1 MSTLLIRNGRV
12 IDPARYLDEVRD
24 VWIVDGR
31 FAPQGVQPA
40 RADET
45 LDATGLLVMPGLVD
59 VHVHLREPGNEA
71 AETLETGCAAALAGG
86 YTSIVCMPNTTPALD
101 TPERLRAVLTQAAAL
116 RGPHVCALAAI
127 TVGRQGKALVDFAAL
142 KDAGALGFT
151 DDGNG
156 VQDADLVRSAMEQC
170 AALGERI
177 AEHCEVVSRA
187 AGGVMHLGAASE
199 RAKLPGIPAE
209 AESEMVER
217 DVLLCEQTGAAL
229 HLQHISGAL
238 SMNVLRDARARG
250 ADVTAEVTPHH
261 LVLTDEHAADGGPD
275 FKMNPPLRSE
285 RDRRELLRGVSDGI
299 LGIIATDHAPHT
311 KEAKAAGFR
320 TAPFGVIGM
329 ETAAAVIW
337 THLVLEGFLSPEQM
351 VERMSTAPAEAFGL
365 KAGTMRPGRPG
376 DVTLF
381 NPSATWTVNPES
393 FRSRSRNCPFAGQ
406 RLQGRVAATVVDGE
420 VRYHDAVR

>member
-24 VWIVDGR
+24 VWIVNGR
-31 FAPQGVQPA
+31 FAPEGLPPA

-45 LDATGLLVMPGLVD
+45 LDAAGLLVMPGLVD

-71 AETLETGCAAALAGG
+71 AETIESGCAAALAGG
-86 YTSIVCMPNTTPALD
+86 FTSIVCMPNTTPALD
-101 TPERLRAVLTQAAAL
+101 APERLRAVLDKAAAL
-116 RGPHVCALAAI
+116 RGPHVHALAAI

-142 KDAGALGFT
+142 KGAGAMGFT

-156 VQDADLVRSAMEQC
+156 VQEAELIRSAMAQC
-170 AALGERI
+170 AALGRRI
-177 AEHCEVVSRA
+177 AEHCEVASRV

-229 HLQHISGAL
+229 HLQHISSAL
-238 SMNVLRDARARG
+238 SMNILRDARARG
-250 ADVTAEVTPHH
+250 VNVTAEVTPHH
-261 LVLTDEHAADGGPD
+261 LVLTDEDAADGGPD

-311 KEAKAAGFR
+311 KAAKAAGFR
-320 TAPFGVIGM
+320 AAPFGVIGM

-337 THLVLEGFLSPEQM
+337 TRLVLEGFLSPEQM

-365 KAGTMRPGRPG
+365 NAGTMRPGRPG

-381 NPSATWTVNPES
+381 DPSATWTANPEN
-393 FRSRSRNCPFAGQ
+393 FRSRSRNCPFAG
-406 RLQGRVAATVVDGE
+406 RTLQGRVAATVVDGE
-420 VRYHDAVR
+420 VRFRDALR